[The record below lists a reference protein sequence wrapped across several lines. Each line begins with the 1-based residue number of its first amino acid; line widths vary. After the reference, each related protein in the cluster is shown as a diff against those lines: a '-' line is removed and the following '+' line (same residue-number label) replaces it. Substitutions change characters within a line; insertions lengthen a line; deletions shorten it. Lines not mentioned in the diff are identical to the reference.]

1 MPDGCFEATGM
12 SITVLLRIFRK
23 DLTDALA
30 GKLEIIKVM
39 AVREYILHLTEINS
53 NGYDN
58 IFSQNFEMVSSR
70 TSHIMLSRMRFSFGN
85 FSVNC
90 SSSRASPSRIF

>member
-1 MPDGCFEATGM
+1 M

-23 DLTDALA
+23 NLTDALA

-39 AVREYILHLTEINS
+39 ADIAFNRINS

-58 IFSQNFEMVSSR
+58 IISQNFEKEIDGLQSDFP
-70 TSHIMLSRMRFSFGN
+70 HNALKNAF
-85 FSVNC
+85 
-90 SSSRASPSRIF
+90 